1 MLFLMTDEIKLT
13 DSDWILKI
21 AVLSVG
27 GLLRKSS
34 LSVGETVPDK
44 LSVTFGLF
52 MGGKSTF
59 DLCREIFANCHL
71 LQYIV
76 LEKS

>member
-1 MLFLMTDEIKLT
+1 MTDKKKLT
-13 DSDWILKI
+13 NLDSIFKMS
-21 AVLSVG
+21 VLSVG
-27 GLLRKSS
+27 DLLGKSS

-44 LSVTFGLF
+44 LGVTFGLF

-71 LQYIV
+71 LQYIIFK
-76 LEKS
+76 KS